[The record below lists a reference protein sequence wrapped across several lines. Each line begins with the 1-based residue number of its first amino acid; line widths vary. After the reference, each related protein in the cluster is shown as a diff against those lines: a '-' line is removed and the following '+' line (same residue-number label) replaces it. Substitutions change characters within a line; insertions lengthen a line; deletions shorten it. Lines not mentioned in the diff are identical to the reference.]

1 MRKGKFFTLS
11 QLNYML
17 IMLFLSSREAL
28 KESQKSLEEMG
39 SKELN
44 LIWVAPDRSSGSWV
58 LAVLFGGAPDLF
70 DVLSDC
76 PPTALFDRHQRAND

>member
-28 KESQKSLEEMG
+28 KESQKGLEEMG
-39 SKELN
+39 SKEPN
-44 LIWVAPDRSSGSWV
+44 LA
-58 LAVLFGGAPDLF
+58 
-70 DVLSDC
+70 
-76 PPTALFDRHQRAND
+76 